1 MKISSWHYLY
11 RSRLWAVIC
20 GALVCGALIGGA
32 PAQLAKRTTKSSG
45 PRALGLVEILA
56 NGKARIQTIC
66 IMVDGKFF
74 DGGTYK
80 ATPVPMAV
88 APQTVYEG
96 TRNGVSIGLY
106 TIADARAARGIWF
119 GEGKWVP
126 TGSEPKRPPPITSTK
141 RVDEDEAPPIL
152 RRADSASAKADEGKP
167 AESKPAESKPGD
179 SKPNDAKHDDATAL
193 APTGADA
200 PPRLTKSPSKSAES
214 SETATVS
221 LVGAGERP
229 ILRRS
234 KPGDV
239 PQKFEDKDFAATAA
253 VKEHFVAV
261 SDAGGPEPRSYVLFA
276 KPDDVVAYRK
286 KIQAM
291 ASEAVRALYRLKPD
305 AHAGKKAGPAVA
317 FANAQMQTFDLT
329 NSNDPVVVFTAS
341 VDPAEKMAGAA
352 TYSSS
357 AHATVMVVARVDIY
371 GELRKLLAEAT
382 DDHHLDVYPRLE
394 FLDAADADGDGSGEL
409 VFRESS
415 DLGSGFVV
423 YRVGLDKVWTVFDSL
438 RNY

>member
-1 MKISSWHYLY
+1 MKISSSHYLY
-11 RSRLWAVIC
+11 RSGLWSVIC
-20 GALVCGALIGGA
+20 GALVCGVLISGA
-32 PAQLAKRTTKSSG
+32 AAQLAKRTTKSSG

-88 APQTVYEG
+88 VPQTVYEG

-106 TIADARAARGIWF
+106 TIADARAARGSWF

-152 RRADSASAKADEGKP
+152 RRADSPSAKADEG
-167 AESKPAESKPGD
+167 KPGD
-179 SKPNDAKHDDATAL
+179 SKPNDAKSGDVKPSVPA
-193 APTGADA
+193 GADA
-200 PPRLTKSPSKSAES
+200 PPRLTKGTSKPPES
-214 SETATVS
+214 SDAAPPV

-239 PQKFEDKDFAATAA
+239 PQKFDDKDFASTAQ

-276 KPDDVVAYRK
+276 KPDDVVTYRK
-286 KIQAM
+286 KLQAM
-291 ASEAVRALYRLKPD
+291 ASETVRALYGLKPD
-305 AHAGKKAGPAVA
+305 PHVRKKAGPAVV

-341 VDPAEKMAGAA
+341 VDPAEKMAGSA

-357 AHATVMVVARVDIY
+357 AHATVIVVARVDIY

-423 YRVGLDKVWTVFDSL
+423 YRAGLDKVWTVFDSL